1 MVVLQTQHFAI
12 QLLRIQKI
20 EPVFPD
26 PLCVW
31 VLSKLLKVR
40 ILAWDLASL
49 HNVYIGHNFVVISFK
64 CVQLHATV
72 FHIHIWQKKLGLK
85 INRTWK
91 PFESPLTFL
100 ILPSILYWKA
110 ERDWLAP
117 SQRTLWF
124 VSSLWKFVVN
134 FAFCFFFSTL
144 FHCSLPLCLEVSCS
158 KKKRYYFPVE
168 INPGPLMKRTIH
180 NIGLELI

>member
-1 MVVLQTQHFAI
+1 MYALDI
-12 QLLRIQKI
+12 ILL
-20 EPVFPD
+20 
-26 PLCVW
+26 
-31 VLSKLLKVR
+31 
-40 ILAWDLASL
+40 
-49 HNVYIGHNFVVISFK
+49 SFHSSA
-64 CVQLHATV
+64 QFHATIL
-72 FHIHIWQKKLGLK
+72 HIHIWQKKSGLK
-85 INRTWK
+85 INRICK
-91 PFESPLTFL
+91 SFESSVTFL

-110 ERDWLAP
+110 VRDWLAP
-117 SQRTLWF
+117 SQSTLWF

-180 NIGLELI
+180 NIGLIWKMSICVTESPLIHETVLNASPAFWKS